1 MSVLEQVQDDARTAM
16 KARERDKAS
25 ALRLVVDAL
34 QQDAK
39 MGKGDEVAVLQ
50 RERKKRVEAAE
61 AFEGAGR
68 TEQAAAER
76 FEAEL
81 IEGYLPAQLSDE
93 ELEGLVAEAVA
104 ETGATEQKQM
114 GQVMSAV
121 MPKVAGRA
129 DGKRVSAA
137 VRKKLGAEL
146 GPPPADSRQRGGR
159 RARRLRGLGPAR
171 AARPPAGGS
180 PPARQRADPGRRR
193 RATCRRPRQWSTR
206 WSS

>member
-1 MSVLEQVQDDARTAM
+1 MSVLEQVQDDVRSAM
-16 KARERDKAS
+16 KARERDKAA

-39 MGKGDEVAVLQ
+39 LGKGDEIAVLQ

-61 AFEGAGR
+61 AYEGAGR
-68 TEQAAAER
+68 AEQAAAER

-93 ELEGLVAEAVA
+93 ELDGLVAEAVA
-104 ETGATEQKQM
+104 ETGATEQRQM

-121 MPKVAGRA
+121 MPKVGGRA

-137 VRKKLGAEL
+137 VREKLG
-146 GPPPADSRQRGGR
+146 S
-159 RARRLRGLGPAR
+159 
-171 AARPPAGGS
+171 
-180 PPARQRADPGRRR
+180 
-193 RATCRRPRQWSTR
+193 
-206 WSS
+206 